1 MKKIKIVLFIVISF
15 LLIYN
20 IYAAEDISLNT
31 PIDGENLSYGEDI
44 NFSWTYSGD
53 YDIYILQVSSE
64 RNFTNLSVYEKL
76 TSNTHTISSSNLK
89 ESTRYYFRVVAIK
102 DNAIVARSD
111 VNSFNL

>member
-1 MKKIKIVLFIVISF
+1 MNKIKVVLFIVILY

-31 PIDGENLSYGEDI
+31 PIDGENISYGEDI
-44 NFSWTYSGD
+44 NFSWTYSGEF
-53 YDIYILQVSSE
+53 DIYILQVSSE
-64 RNFTNLSVYEKL
+64 RNFTSLSVYEKL
-76 TSNTHTISSSNLK
+76 TSNSYTVSSSSLK

-111 VNSFNL
+111 VSSFNL